1 MSAALDFY
9 GKLEVA
15 GKKVFI
21 LGDMLELGSDS
32 KTLHEKIG
40 ELVVKQ
46 KLDKVIFVGK
56 EMTYGYF
63 KSVEL
68 KNKMNISLALEM
80 VEYYDDESISKVA
93 ENIEN
98 SVEQGDLYFFK
109 GSRGIKLE
117 RIADRL
123 SEKVVNNEV

>member
-1 MSAALDFY
+1 M
-9 GKLEVA
+9 
-15 GKKVFI
+15 
-21 LGDMLELGSDS
+21 
-32 KTLHEKIG
+32 
-40 ELVVKQ
+40 
-46 KLDKVIFVGK
+46 IFVGK

>member
-1 MSAALDFY
+1 
-9 GKLEVA
+9 
-15 GKKVFI
+15 
-21 LGDMLELGSDS
+21 
-32 KTLHEKIG
+32 
-40 ELVVKQ
+40 
-46 KLDKVIFVGK
+46 
-56 EMTYGYF
+56 
-63 KSVEL
+63 
-68 KNKMNISLALEM
+68 MNISLALEM

-117 RIADRL
+117 RIADKL